1 MKLNINFTEN
11 GVRGNRG
18 LIVPFYPVRY
28 LIKHL
33 VCINTHF

>member
-28 LIKHL
+28 LIKH
-33 VCINTHF
+33 